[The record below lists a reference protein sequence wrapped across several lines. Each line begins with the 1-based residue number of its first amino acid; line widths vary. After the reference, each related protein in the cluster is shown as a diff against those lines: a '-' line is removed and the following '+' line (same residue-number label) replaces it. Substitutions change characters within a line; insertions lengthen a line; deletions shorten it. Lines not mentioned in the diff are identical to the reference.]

1 MRSNTPT
8 HMESIHGHDVMHM
21 VADSGRTFTQDEL
34 IAEIEVR
41 FGVSARFHTC
51 SAEDMTAAQLVDF
64 LKARGKF
71 SGPPEAMGID
81 PASICQH

>member
-1 MRSNTPT
+1 
-8 HMESIHGHDVMHM
+8 MESIHGHDVMHM

-34 IAEIEVR
+34 IEEIGLK
-41 FGVSARFHTC
+41 FGQSARFHTC
-51 SAEDMTAAQLVDF
+51 SAENMTAAQLVDF

-71 SGPPEAMGID
+71 SGTAEAMGID